1 MGPAK
6 GPRGEA
12 TLADV
17 GASRRWHEA
26 RDGQSQSNVCATSRW
41 RWVPPWPEDTEL
53 ETQMAYGRALMNGYG
68 ALPFLPYYI
77 HEPFVLA

>member
-1 MGPAK
+1 MILSPPC
-6 GPRGEA
+6 PRGEA

-17 GASRRWHEA
+17 EASRRWHEA
-26 RDGQSQSNVCATSRW
+26 RDGQSQSDVCATSRR
-41 RWVPPWPEDTEL
+41 RWVPPWPEL
-53 ETQMAYGRALMNGYG
+53 ETQMAYGRALMDGYG